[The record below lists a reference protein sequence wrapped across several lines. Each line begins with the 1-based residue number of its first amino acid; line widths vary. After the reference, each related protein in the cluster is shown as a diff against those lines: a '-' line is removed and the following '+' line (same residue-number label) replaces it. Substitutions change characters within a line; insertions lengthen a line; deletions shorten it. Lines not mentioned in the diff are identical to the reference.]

1 MDPLTLLAAAKV
13 SYEALKAG
21 IAVGKELQGMAA
33 DMGSLFDS
41 VAAITRVA
49 ADPKGSLMAGKTA
62 QQVAMEAY
70 AAKAEADQMME
81 ELKNHFIGEFGIAA
95 WDQVLAAT
103 TQIKKD
109 QTDVKP
115 LGGGALVA
123 ESLGVRY
130 GSVQRNLAVFE
141 PPAHAGVGNLVR
153 CIAPAELRKKHGF
166 LG

>member
-41 VAAITRVA
+41 VAAITRHA
-49 ADPKGSLMAGKTA
+49 ADPKGSIIAGKSA
-62 QQVAMEAY
+62 QQIAMEAY

-81 ELKNHFIGEFGIAA
+81 DLKNHFISEFGITA

-109 QTDVKP
+109 QKAAALQAEKDQDELIHTVMTW
-115 LGGGALVA
+115 GAAALAIIVTVICVI
-123 ESLGVRY
+123 LIFIGVVTR
-130 GSVQRNLAVFE
+130 
-141 PPAHAGVGNLVR
+141 
-153 CIAPAELRKKHGF
+153 
-166 LG
+166 

>member
-1 MDPLTLLAAAKV
+1 MARTA
-13 SYEALKAG
+13 YEAVKSG
-21 IAVGKELQGMAA
+21 IAAGKELQGMAA

-49 ADPKGSLMAGKTA
+49 ADPKGSLMAGKSA

-95 WDQVLAAT
+95 WDQVLSAT

-109 QTDVKP
+109 MKAAALEAEKAQEELMHTVMVW
-115 LGGGALVA
+115 GAATLAIIVVLVCVVLVA
-123 ESLGVRY
+123 IG
-130 GSVQRNLAVFE
+130 
-141 PPAHAGVGNLVR
+141 LV
-153 CIAPAELRKKHGF
+153 HH
-166 LG
+166 